1 MHTSSHPNFDVQKL
15 IFQKIQELDFSK
27 DQAFNKKSRVK
38 ALGYGEST
46 MHSSESRFEVSEM

>member
-15 IFQKIQELDFSK
+15 IFQKIQELEFSK

-38 ALGYGEST
+38 GLG
-46 MHSSESRFEVSEM
+46 